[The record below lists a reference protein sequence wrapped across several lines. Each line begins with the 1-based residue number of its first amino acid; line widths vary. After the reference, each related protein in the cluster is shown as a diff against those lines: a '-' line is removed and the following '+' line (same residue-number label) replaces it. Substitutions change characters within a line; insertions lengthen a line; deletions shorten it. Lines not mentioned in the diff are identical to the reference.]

1 MDSKWERERVVCMYN
16 CIYIHMHYAIMHVHF
31 SIFLVAIKATKQLHV
46 YWGGNSASR
55 TNTCATSAGLLV
67 DGRWAEILQPGDY
80 PLPRDHLEIY
90 RLFVVTCYA
99 VVWDMPTV
107 VVWYQDDVNEIQWEW
122 ICCCCC
128 WWWWWWRVGRSCRPV
143 QEFQIL
149 PLSRRL
155 WIFSWWS
162 WFKPLLVIKNTCKV
176 TASSLC
182 NGIYFHWLL
191 YVFGLRGKQGYL
203 NPPFSQA
210 KASSDCLP
218 LSQALDIF
226 RL

>member
-16 CIYIHMHYAIMHVHF
+16 GIYIHMHYAIMHVHF

-176 TASSLC
+176 TASSLR
-182 NGIYFHWLL
+182 WDLL
-191 YVFGLRGKQGYL
+191 SLATVCVWAEREARIFEPTIFPSQSLIGLFA
-203 NPPFSQA
+203 PFTS
-210 KASSDCLP
+210 
-218 LSQALDIF
+218 F
-226 RL
+226 RHL